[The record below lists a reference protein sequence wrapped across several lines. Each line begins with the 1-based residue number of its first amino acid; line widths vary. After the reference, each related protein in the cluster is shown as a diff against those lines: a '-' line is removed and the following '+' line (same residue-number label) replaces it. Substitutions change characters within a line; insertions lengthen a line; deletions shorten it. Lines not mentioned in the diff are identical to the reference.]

1 MPKVFK
7 TIIDGDFV
15 NDIKT
20 VSVGLSA
27 VRATMFPRALLG
39 KYCETPE
46 KAAIPGLYI
55 LYNETSNGNQSIYIV
70 RKRSMC
76 FCYNVLRY

>member
-20 VSVGLSA
+20 VSVGLS
-27 VRATMFPRALLG
+27 TI
-39 KYCETPE
+39 KEE
-46 KAAIPGLYI
+46 
-55 LYNETSNGNQSIYIV
+55 
-70 RKRSMC
+70 
-76 FCYNVLRY
+76 